1 MEVAAEE
8 LDAVHDA
15 GYVEFEEVEEVA
27 EERVYAHA
35 VAENYVG
42 ALCETGAVVPAQ
54 FFPRRFFL
62 LLLQRHPRD

>member
-8 LDAVHDA
+8 LNAVHDA

-35 VAENYVG
+35 VAEDYVG
-42 ALCETGAVVPAQ
+42 A
-54 FFPRRFFL
+54 F
-62 LLLQRHPRD
+62 

>member
-8 LDAVHDA
+8 LDAVHDT

-35 VAENYVG
+35 VAEDYVS
-42 ALCETGAVVPAQ
+42 AL
-54 FFPRRFFL
+54 
-62 LLLQRHPRD
+62 